1 MQPEVGDDLIGCLMN
16 RLYQVIVL
24 STLVDIR
31 LVKVEKFP
39 RDLKLVKG
47 VRLTVIQHIV
57 YFGVHGSSASRDIIY
72 FICHVISQE
81 NLIKGSCEFVGW
93 ELLTVFH
100 HSDKFSDHRH
110 WDTENTFL
118 ICLVTSLNNI
128 FKVLCEF
135 MGENASR

>member
-24 STLVDIR
+24 SSLVDIC

-47 VRLTVIQHIV
+47 VSLTVIQHIA

-72 FICHVISQE
+72 LICHVISQE
-81 NLIKGSCEFVGW
+81 NLIKGSCEFVG
-93 ELLTVFH
+93 
-100 HSDKFSDHRH
+100 
-110 WDTENTFL
+110 
-118 ICLVTSLNNI
+118 
-128 FKVLCEF
+128 
-135 MGENASR
+135 